1 MSIICRQCGRTIETE
16 GVAFCPY
23 CGTKLEAATHVT
35 ETPEEEKWLR
45 KAAQVKSYPERREI
59 LLKGRKECPNSREIR
74 WELLFTG
81 EQEDKRRWT
90 VDFSV
95 IKCWV
100 LEMYRKPGDFTE
112 EKRNRMREKLFEDPE
127 LKECLEMYG
136 DPEGKQ
142 REYLQRL
149 SREYVELFLEG
160 SNEVMGSFL
169 GFHSDRN
176 KDKKL
181 AVPVAEMIKR
191 VREDEKLS
199 TDQREQL
206 WKALYQGYAARNG
219 GRTEYLDERLN

>member
-35 ETPEEEKWLR
+35 QTPEDEKWLR
-45 KAAQVKSYPERREI
+45 KAALVKSYPERREI
-59 LLKGRKECPNSREIR
+59 LLKGRKECPDSREIR

-90 VDFSV
+90 IDFSV

>member
-59 LLKGRKECPNSREIR
+59 LLKGRKECPDSREIR

-112 EKRNRMREKLFEDPE
+112 EKRNRMREKLFEEPE

-199 TDQREQL
+199 TNQREQL

>member
-1 MSIICRQCGRTIETE
+1 MLS
-16 GVAFCPY
+16 A
-23 CGTKLEAATHVT
+23 H
-35 ETPEEEKWLR
+35 
-45 KAAQVKSYPERREI
+45 
-59 LLKGRKECPNSREIR
+59 KGLKECPDSREIR

-127 LKECLEMYG
+127 LKECLEMFG
-136 DPEGKQ
+136 DPAGKQ
-142 REYLQRL
+142 RDYLQRL
-149 SREYVELFLEG
+149 CREYVELFLEG
-160 SNEVMGSFL
+160 SNQVMGSFL

-176 KDKKL
+176 KDRKL

-199 TDQREQL
+199 PDQREQL

>member
-59 LLKGRKECPNSREIR
+59 LLKGRKECPDSREIR

>member
-23 CGTKLEAATHVT
+23 CGTKLEAAAPVT
-35 ETPEEEKWLR
+35 ETPEAEKWLR
-45 KAAQVKSYPERREI
+45 KAAQMKSYPERREI
-59 LLKGRKECPNSREIR
+59 LLKGLKECPDSREIR

-81 EQEDKRRWT
+81 EQEDKHRWT

-127 LKECLEMYG
+127 LKECLELFG
-136 DPEGKQ
+136 DPAGKQ

-149 SREYVELFLEG
+149 CREYVELFLEG
-160 SNEVMGSFL
+160 SNQVMGSFL

-199 TDQREQL
+199 PDQREQL

>member
-1 MSIICRQCGRTIETE
+1 MSIICGQCGKTIEGE
-16 GVAFCPY
+16 DMAFCPY

-59 LLKGRKECPNSREIR
+59 LLKGRKECPDSREIR

-81 EQEDKRRWT
+81 EQEDKHRWT

-160 SNEVMGSFL
+160 SNEVMGYFL

>member
-23 CGTKLEAATHVT
+23 CGTKLEAAAPVT
-35 ETPEEEKWLR
+35 EIPEAEKWLR
-45 KAAQVKSYPERREI
+45 KAAQMKSYPERREI
-59 LLKGRKECPNSREIR
+59 LLKGLKECPDSREIR

-127 LKECLEMYG
+127 LKECLEMFG
-136 DPEGKQ
+136 DPAGKQ

-149 SREYVELFLEG
+149 CREYVELFLEG
-160 SNEVMGSFL
+160 SNQVMGSFL

-199 TDQREQL
+199 PDQREQL

-219 GRTEYLDERLN
+219 GRTEYLDECLN

>member
-59 LLKGRKECPNSREIR
+59 LLKGRKECPDSREIR

-90 VDFSV
+90 IDFSV

>member
-23 CGTKLEAATHVT
+23 CGTKLEAAAPVT

-59 LLKGRKECPNSREIR
+59 LLKGLKECPDSREIR

-112 EKRNRMREKLFEDPE
+112 DKRNRMREKLFEDPE

-149 SREYVELFLEG
+149 CREYVELFLEG

-219 GRTEYLDERLN
+219 GRTECLDERLN

>member
-59 LLKGRKECPNSREIR
+59 LLKGRKECPDSREIR

-90 VDFSV
+90 IDFSV

-206 WKALYQGYAARNG
+206 WKALYQGYAARND

>member
-59 LLKGRKECPNSREIR
+59 LLKGRKECPDSREIR

-81 EQEDKRRWT
+81 EQEDKRRWAI
-90 VDFSV
+90 DFSV

-127 LKECLEMYG
+127 LKECLEMFG
-136 DPEGKQ
+136 DPAGKQ

-149 SREYVELFLEG
+149 CREYVELFLEG
-160 SNEVMGSFL
+160 SNQVMGSFL

-199 TDQREQL
+199 PDQREQL

>member
-59 LLKGRKECPNSREIR
+59 LLKGRKECPDSREIR

-199 TDQREQL
+199 TNQREQL

>member
-1 MSIICRQCGRTIETE
+1 MEIGRVVVLPEYRGKHL
-16 GVAFCPY
+16 GV
-23 CGTKLEAATHVT
+23 LVMEEA
-35 ETPEEEKWLR
+35 EKWIR
-45 KAAQVKSYPERREI
+45 KARAINSYPEKKKI
-59 LLKGRKECPNSREIR
+59 LLKGLEACPGDRDIE
-74 WELLFTG
+74 WELLFIG
-81 EQEDKRRWT
+81 EEGPKKGWAL
-90 VDFSV
+90 DFSI

-191 VREDEKLS
+191 VRGDEKLS

>member
-23 CGTKLEAATHVT
+23 CGTKLEAVATVT

-59 LLKGRKECPNSREIR
+59 LLKGRKECPDSREIR

-100 LEMYRKPGDFTE
+100 LEMYRKPKDFKE
-112 EKRNRMREKLFEDPE
+112 DKQDRMREKLFEDPE
-127 LKECLEMYG
+127 LKECLKMYG

-149 SREYVELFLEG
+149 CLEYVELFLEG
-160 SNEVMGSFL
+160 SNQVMGSFL
-169 GFHSDRN
+169 GFQSDRN
-176 KDKKL
+176 KDRKL
-181 AVPVAEMIKR
+181 AVPVAEMIR
-191 VREDEKLS
+191 RIQEDEKLEQG
-199 TDQREQL
+199 QREIL
-206 WKALYQGYAARNG
+206 WKALYQAYAARNG
-219 GRTEYLDERLN
+219 GKTEYLDERLN

>member
-23 CGTKLEAATHVT
+23 CGTKLEAAAPVT
-35 ETPEEEKWLR
+35 ETPEAEKWLR
-45 KAAQVKSYPERREI
+45 KAAQMKSYPERREI
-59 LLKGRKECPNSREIR
+59 LLKGLKECPDSREIR

-81 EQEDKRRWT
+81 EHEDKRRWT

-127 LKECLEMYG
+127 LKECLEMFG
-136 DPEGKQ
+136 DPAGKQ

-149 SREYVELFLEG
+149 CREYVELFLEG
-160 SNEVMGSFL
+160 SNQVMGSFL

-199 TDQREQL
+199 PDQREQL